1 MAPGPAAQASVSY
14 STLSGVSSELPVVT
28 VSAAA
33 SGPAVAVGANMHGDE
48 VTGVGVIHALVPWLR
63 DHLDRGVV
71 HLYPSL
77 NPRGLEA
84 LSRRIPGDDLD
95 PNRAYP
101 GSPGGSPAQ
110 RQAWRI
116 WQDLQRRDVQLYLD
130 LHTDAPVAIPYAI
143 VDRVIKG
150 KRRADLAGRC
160 LALAAASGLTVLREY
175 PAERYL
181 RFDLQRSLPGALVNQ
196 RGMAALTLE
205 VGPRRCIDP
214 RAVADCLVATQGVL
228 TAMGLCDAPARP
240 HSTRVT
246 GGPWRREGG
255 PRTTRS
261 GVLAPLLAPGAAFS
275 RGQVLAE
282 VRALDGRLREQIT
295 ARFDGF
301 VVAWPERG
309 TVSVGATSATLAL
322 LDSAEV

>member
-1 MAPGPAAQASVSY
+1 MKASLPAATVSY
-14 STLSGVSSELPVVT
+14 ATLSGVSSELPVVT
-28 VSAAA
+28 VTAAA
-33 SGPAVAVGANMHGDE
+33 DGPSVAVGANMHGDE
-48 VTGVGVIHALVPWLR
+48 VTGVGVIHALIPWLR

-77 NPRGLEA
+77 NPRGLEE

-116 WQDLQRRDVQLYLD
+116 WQDLLQRDVQLYLD

-143 VDRVIKG
+143 VDRVVEG
-150 KRRADLAGRC
+150 DRRADLAGRC

-196 RGMAALTLE
+196 RGLAALTLE
-205 VGPRRCIDP
+205 VGPRRCLDP
-214 RAVADCLVATQGVL
+214 RAVAACLAATKGVL
-228 TAMGLCDAPARP
+228 TAMGLCDAPAP
-240 HSTRVT
+240 SHATRIG

-261 GVLAPLLAPGAAFS
+261 GVLLPMIEPGVSFS
-275 RGQVLAE
+275 RGDVIAE

-309 TVSVGATSATLAL
+309 TVSVGATSGTLAL
-322 LDSAEV
+322 LDAGQA